1 MVARRAKTPDRVGGL
16 VHDSHPLQRGT
27 LERTSAATSQSVL
40 KAALVYLLEQYS
52 IPGVLSR
59 VAQIYR
65 SRENGRDHEGGR
77 GMKLFL
83 DCEFTQLNKDAKL
96 ISLALVSEA
105 GDEFYIELTDT
116 YRVKDCSDFVIEN
129 VLPQLNLPR
138 YGVAFV
144 EAKAALIVFLDAIEG
159 ELEVCSDAPQYD
171 WDFFCQ
177 LACVAKWPK
186 NVTNRPTNLIHLFR
200 HFEAEDICD
209 VPLHEPPHH
218 ALQDARLLAELYRG
232 LVVTSKNVGD

>member
-1 MVARRAKTPDRVGGL
+1 M
-16 VHDSHPLQRGT
+16 
-27 LERTSAATSQSVL
+27 
-40 KAALVYLLEQYS
+40 
-52 IPGVLSR
+52 
-59 VAQIYR
+59 
-65 SRENGRDHEGGR
+65 
-77 GMKLFL
+77 

-116 YRVKDCSDFVIEN
+116 YRVKACSDFVIEN

-138 YGVAFV
+138 YGVAFL

-200 HFEAEDICD
+200 HFEAEDIGD
-209 VPLHEPPHH
+209 VPLQEPPHH

-232 LVVTSKNVGD
+232 LVVTSNQVGY